1 MAMTRIALFLCVS
14 VWVSGP
20 AARAQSLTSELSTTI
35 GGSSE
40 EVAAIGAQARLF
52 GELESEIR
60 VYLEGA
66 WATRSDVETDAF
78 GAAYPYGGRLQ
89 LVEAYAERIVRRGP
103 WVAGARLGR
112 YRTPF
117 GIYARGDHAYTGF
130 LRAPLIRYDDYYG
143 LSNHFLEGGVNIL
156 AGTPGINAEVSLGV
170 PQDIGTAARQPGFD
184 PVIHVQAY
192 RGSLVVGFSHIRSK
206 PYERRSFARGHMVFT
221 GIDARWMQSGIQ
233 LRGEY
238 IFGKP
243 FDFVSTDGW
252 YIDAIV
258 HRPALGPLTFVARVE
273 DLDYDAGRRSAFITR
288 YTAGGRIQLTNAV
301 AGHFN
306 VLHQSVPL
314 ANGKR
319 TGLDAGLTVTLRH
332 GW

>member
-1 MAMTRIALFLCVS
+1 MNRLGFVIIVCWFL
-14 VWVSGP
+14 
-20 AARAQSLTSELSTTI
+20 AADAAQAQSLTSELSTVI

-40 EVAAIGAQARLF
+40 EVAAIGVQARLF

-60 VYLEGA
+60 LYLEGA

-103 WVAGARLGR
+103 WLAGARLGR

-156 AGTPGINAEVSLGV
+156 AGTPNVSAEISLGV
-170 PQDIGTAARQPGFD
+170 PQDIGTAVRQSGFD

-192 RGSLVVGFSHIRSK
+192 RGSFVVGFSHIRSK
-206 PYERRSFARGHMVFT
+206 PYERRSFAKGQMVFT
-221 GIDARWMQSGIQ
+221 GIDVRWMRSGIQ

-238 IFGKP
+238 IFGRP
-243 FDFVSTDGW
+243 FDLVSTDGW

-258 HRPALGPLTFVARVE
+258 HKPAFGPVTFVGRVE
-273 DLDYDAGRRSAFITR
+273 DLDYEAGRRSAFNTR
-288 YTAGGRIQLTNAV
+288 YTVGGRVQLTAAM
-301 AGHFN
+301 AGYVN

-314 ANGKR
+314 ANGDK
-319 TGLDAGLTVTLRH
+319 TGVDAGLTVTLRH

>member
-1 MAMTRIALFLCVS
+1 MALKRFWLAFCVCVFVPSAL
-14 VWVSGP
+14 
-20 AARAQSLTSELSTTI
+20 ARAQSLTSELSTST
-35 GGSSE
+35 GVSTE

-66 WATRSDVETDAF
+66 WARRSDAETDAF
-78 GAAYPYGGRLQ
+78 GGAYPYAGQLQ
-89 LVEAYAERIVRRGP
+89 LVEAYAERIVHRGA
-103 WVAGARLGR
+103 WLAGARLGR

-143 LSNHFLEGGVNIL
+143 LSNHFLEAGVNIL
-156 AGTPGINAEVSLGV
+156 AGTPSLSAEISLGV
-170 PQDIGTAARQPGFD
+170 PQDIGDAIRQRGLD

-192 RGSLVVGFSHIRSK
+192 RGPLVVGFSHIQSK
-206 PYERRSFARGHMVFT
+206 PYERRSFASGRMVFT
-221 GIDARWMQSGIQ
+221 GIDVRWMLGGVQ

-238 IFGKP
+238 IFGRP
-243 FDFVSTDGW
+243 FDRVSTDGW

-258 HRPALGPLTFVARVE
+258 HKPALGPFTLVARAE
-273 DLDYDAGRRSAFITR
+273 DLDYEAGRHSSFNTR
-288 YTAGGRIQLTNAV
+288 YTAGGRVQLTTAV
-301 AGHFN
+301 AAHFN
-306 VLHQSVPL
+306 VLHQSTPL
-314 ANGKR
+314 ANGRR
-319 TGLDAGLTVTLRH
+319 TGVDAGLSVTLRH